1 MALLGLGSGR
11 SPPGCGLPGDILSRT
26 DPCRQM
32 PKMWSNIAT
41 CLAGRKCYRLL
52 TVPASSSRSP
62 QQLRH
67 VYKLSLSD
75 PLTEFPDRASLMAPG
90 HACSLLPP
98 RHGLCRYLPRGCGFL
113 CFSAFSSS
121 AFSSSAAV
129 GSRVFPDTGPWVL
142 LLRVKLG
149 RCRSL
154 TASALR
160 VSLTLGPAVE

>member
-1 MALLGLGSGR
+1 MG
-11 SPPGCGLPGDILSRT
+11 
-26 DPCRQM
+26 
-32 PKMWSNIAT
+32 
-41 CLAGRKCYRLL
+41 
-52 TVPASSSRSP
+52 V
-62 QQLRH
+62 
-67 VYKLSLSD
+67 
-75 PLTEFPDRASLMAPG
+75 APG

-160 VSLTLGPAVE
+160 VWTCSGVTKPPQTPDCTCLSLSLPHAALMLLQASLWVFCLCTLTCAMRRDYAHSARESSPMLLSNHGLARQK